1 MTVVYVA
8 GLVLVSACGGSA
20 AGMPGASNPPDGSS
34 DAAPGGCA
42 TDRTGSLMA
51 LMMDVRGHMP
61 GAGTNALTVPST
73 ADRDQFA
80 SVVLR
85 VLDGDDAA
93 ACALPAP
100 YKLVR
105 LTDPQAGLLR
115 VVVEPSSPSRFYGT
129 YAANPASARPLV
141 VEAPHPIADTDTD
154 LQSTAVF
161 VQDHAKYLLVAGTH
175 RCANLAASPCTGTT
189 TACGASA
196 PYRESDAAHED
207 TLPFYA
213 VHAMISMHDSSL
225 NFLQLHGN
233 GESSCPDALVSD
245 SSGTWSE
252 TGLAG
257 RLAGALSAALPAPPA
272 PGMSVGKCG
281 LGFPTSGCNLCG
293 TDNVEARDS
302 AGAANACTQAGSSYG
317 HFVHV
322 EQHLTLRT
330 APYTVMV
337 DAVNAAFP

>member
-1 MTVVYVA
+1 
-8 GLVLVSACGGSA
+8 
-20 AGMPGASNPPDGSS
+20 
-34 DAAPGGCA
+34 
-42 TDRTGSLMA
+42 
-51 LMMDVRGHMP
+51 MMDVRSHMP
-61 GAGTNALTVPST
+61 GAGTNALAVPSV

-80 SVVLR
+80 SVVTR

-105 LTDPQAGLLR
+105 LSDPQAGLVR
-115 VVVEPSSPSRFYGT
+115 VVVELASPSWFYGT
-129 YAANPASARPLV
+129 YAASPAHTRALV

-154 LQSTAVF
+154 LQATAVF
-161 VQDHAKYLLVAGTH
+161 AQDGAKYLLVAGTH

-207 TLPFYA
+207 ALPFFA
-213 VHAMISMHDSSL
+213 VHAAISAHDSSL

-245 SSGTWSE
+245 SSGAWSE

-257 RLAGALSAALPAPPA
+257 RLAAAL
-272 PGMSVGKCG
+272 GSSTSVGKCG
-281 LGFPTSGCNLCG
+281 LDFPTSGCNLCG

-302 AGAANACTQAGSSYG
+302 AGAASSCTWSSI
-317 HFVHV
+317 
-322 EQHLTLRT
+322 
-330 APYTVMV
+330 
-337 DAVNAAFP
+337 